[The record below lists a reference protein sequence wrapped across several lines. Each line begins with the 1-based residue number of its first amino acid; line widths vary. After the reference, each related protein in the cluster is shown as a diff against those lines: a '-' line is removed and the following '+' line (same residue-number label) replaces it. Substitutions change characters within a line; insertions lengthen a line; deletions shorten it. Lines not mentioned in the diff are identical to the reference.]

1 MKLLTK
7 SKYLAGLQCPK
18 YLWVQYH
25 DRDRIP
31 EPGAMAKHLFKEGDK
46 VGEMAKKL
54 YPEGIDISFDSFKE
68 NLTKSKELLKEGKP
82 LFEPGYI
89 HENCFSRADVLV
101 PVGDEWDIVE
111 VKSGTKVKDVN
122 VHDVSFQ
129 KYVYEGAGLK
139 IRNCYLMHL
148 NTEYVRDGDLDVE
161 KLFKLR
167 DITEKV
173 EEFSKGLEDRIEVML
188 DVISADKDPRQD
200 IGAHCKSPYACP
212 LTECWDHLEDN
223 HVFKL
228 YMGGAKSQSLYESGV
243 HAIKDIPDAFKLT
256 DKQDIQRECE
266 KTGKEFVSKGD
277 LKHFLKDLNYP
288 LYYLDFETFNT
299 AVPMFDGLS
308 PHQQVPFQ
316 YSLHVVKEEG
326 SKPEHYEFLYR
337 GSSDPRKEFLDSLKG
352 VIGSSG
358 DIVVYHAPFEKS
370 ILKKV
375 GNYFGEEEW
384 VSEVNSRIVD
394 LLIPF
399 RNFHY
404 YNSKQQGSA
413 SIKKVLPALVGKDY
427 SGLGIQ
433 EGAAANTEFMR
444 VTYSESEDKEK
455 VYADLL
461 EYCELDTKAMV
472 WIVDKL
478 REKVV

>member
-1 MKLLTK
+1 MTLLTK

-18 YLWVQYH
+18 YLWVQFH
-25 DRDRIP
+25 DKDRIP
-31 EPGAMAKHLFKEGDK
+31 EPDAMAQHLFREGDK

-68 NLTKSKELLKEGKP
+68 NIINSKKFLKEKKP
-82 LFEPGYI
+82 LFEPGFIYGD
-89 HENCFSRADVLV
+89 CFSRADILV
-101 PVGDEWDIVE
+101 PVDDEWDIIE
-111 VKSGTKVKDVN
+111 VKSGTRVKDVN

-148 NTEYVRDGDLDVE
+148 DSNYVRDGELEVS
-161 KLFKLR
+161 KLFKLE
-167 DITEKV
+167 DITSKV
-173 EEFSKGLEDRIEVML
+173 LEASEGLENRIRGMMEIVNL
-188 DVISADKDPRQD
+188 PTDPRKD
-200 IGAHCKSPYACP
+200 IGAQCKSPYQCP
-212 LTECWDHLEDN
+212 LTECRDHLEDN

-228 YMGGAKSQSLYESGV
+228 YRGGVRSQSLYESGV
-243 HAIKDIPDAFKLT
+243 NLIKDIPDEFELT
-256 DKQDIQRECE
+256 EKQDIQRECE
-266 KTGKEFVSKGD
+266 RTGKEFISKEN
-277 LKHFLKDLNYP
+277 LKHFLNDLNYP

-299 AVPMFDGLS
+299 AIPMFDGLS

-326 SKPEHYEFLYR
+326 IEPEHHEFLYN
-337 GSSDPRKEFLDSLKG
+337 GSSDPRREFFNSLKS

-358 DIVVYHAPFEKS
+358 DVVVYHAPFEKT
-370 ILKKV
+370 ILNKLGK
-375 GNYFGEEEW
+375 YLGEEEF
-384 VSEVNSRIVD
+384 VESVNSRIVD

-404 YNSKQQGSA
+404 YNPKQQGSA

-433 EGAAANTEFMR
+433 EGAEANTEFMR
-444 VTYSESEDKEK
+444 VTYSESDDKEK
-455 VYADLL
+455 VYSDLL
-461 EYCELDTKAMV
+461 KYCELDTEAMV

-478 REKVV
+478 KEKV